1 MQAVERSSTV
11 GGEGQKVTFNMIK
24 SRLADLMYKITS
36 QKFEDPSDGEVM
48 VKGKLDA
55 LTREIKESFRNLEE
69 SVR

>member
-1 MQAVERSSTV
+1 MQAVERSSSV
-11 GGEGQKVTFNMIK
+11 GSEGQKITFNMIK

-36 QKFEDPSDGEVM
+36 MKFEDPADGETM

-55 LTREIKESFRNLEE
+55 LTKEIKDSFRNLEE